1 MNEIIIS
8 KRGLSISK
16 MPKRILFILQIA
28 DTKYILVNLL
38 RVIEY
43 AESIRYNNRENVLVF
58 NEFSL

>member
-1 MNEIIIS
+1 M
-8 KRGLSISK
+8 
-16 MPKRILFILQIA
+16 QIA

>member
-16 MPKRILFILQIA
+16 MPKRMLFILQIA
-28 DTKYILVNLL
+28 DKYILVNLL